1 MLIEKIEIG
10 YITSLTHLQINE
22 KMNALGMQINQLN
35 AQIELLNSNAIVHI
49 EQMVVVEELI
59 DFSRNATNLFSLEAL
74 EEIIDKLDNIKK

>member
-10 YITSLTHLQINE
+10 YIASLTYLQINE